1 LINGWSLAAGCTNS
15 PSAVTGQERPVT
27 VYQSKQKEQT
37 MANVER
43 GVVKPP
49 NQQLQGLAATRSAV
63 PPAAVPRLRGPNSA
77 LHAGD
82 PGGSANL
89 TRQVS
94 AVAPINQ
101 RFNVDDARMPQPQ
114 SAIEPGRGDVPINP
128 FLASGPGIARAKSI
142 PDDAKPR

>member
-1 LINGWSLAAGCTNS
+1 LINFWSLAASRTNS
-15 PSAVTGQERPVT
+15 SSAVTDQERPVT
-27 VYQSKQKEQT
+27 VYQSKQREQT

-63 PPAAVPRLRGPNSA
+63 PPVAVPQLRSPNSA
-77 LHAGD
+77 LQAGD

-89 TRQVS
+89 TRHAS

-101 RFNVDDARMPQPQ
+101 RFNVDHARMPQPQ
-114 SAIEPGRGDVPINP
+114 SAIEPGRGDIPINP

-142 PDDAKPR
+142 PDDAKQR